1 MTRSTRIIITLAF
14 SIILILSLWYFSGL
28 VTYII
33 ISLVLS
39 LIGRPLVHFISRKKI
54 GKHYIPISLAA
65 AITLLAQ
72 VAIGVSIILVFI
84 PIVNQQADIISNI
97 DNNRVSNSL
106 DKSIQ
111 NIDKKL
117 INLGLIDA
125 NEPLEE
131 IIGNKI
137 AQIMNVATFSN
148 IIKDLL
154 SLTGSFFMG
163 AFSILFMTFFFLKEE
178 NLFAQT
184 LLLMTPEKNAQKVKN
199 ILRKT
204 KTLLGRYF
212 IGLLIEISSM
222 ITLLTIGLT
231 ILDVPSAVL
240 IGFSGGTMNII
251 PYIGP
256 VIGAS
261 LGAVIGVVGELG
273 AGNYLDFYLVSGK
286 VALVFLAA
294 NLIDNI
300 ILQPLIYSN
309 SVKAHPLEIFL
320 VIMMAGTLAG
330 PSGMIVAIPFYTMLR
345 IIAGEFLGEFK
356 LVQQLTSKI

>member
-1 MTRSTRIIITLAF
+1 
-14 SIILILSLWYFSGL
+14 
-28 VTYII
+28 
-33 ISLVLS
+33 
-39 LIGRPLVHFISRKKI
+39 
-54 GKHYIPISLAA
+54 
-65 AITLLAQ
+65 
-72 VAIGVSIILVFI
+72 
-84 PIVNQQADIISNI
+84 
-97 DNNRVSNSL
+97 
-106 DKSIQ
+106 
-111 NIDKKL
+111 
-117 INLGLIDA
+117 
-125 NEPLEE
+125 
-131 IIGNKI
+131 
-137 AQIMNVATFSN
+137 
-148 IIKDLL
+148 
-154 SLTGSFFMG
+154 
-163 AFSILFMTFFFLKEE
+163 
-178 NLFAQT
+178 
-184 LLLMTPEKNAQKVKN
+184 MTPERNAQKIKN
-199 ILRKT
+199 ILQKT
-204 KTLLGRYF
+204 KKLLGRYF

-240 IGFSGGTMNII
+240 IGFFGGTMNII
-251 PYIGP
+251 PYLGP

-356 LVQQLTSKI
+356 LVQQLTNKI